1 MHAPS
6 IIAAVSVMAVLAIA
20 GLPGMVSAESTPG
33 TVTSVPLNEEI
44 SLEKTV
50 IPMNIP
56 LDNTHPWG
64 AVTGGPSDYVDGY
77 AIVIQFYQ
85 DGELVHTAQV
95 APSDD
100 GSYEYQFRVR
110 NLDSLTGEYV
120 NLFSGDYT
128 VHIFKVVPN
137 ASLTA

>member
-6 IIAAVSVMAVLAIA
+6 IIAAVSVMAVLAIT
-20 GLPGMVSAESTPG
+20 GLPGMVSAESSTE
-33 TVTSVPLNEEI
+33 TVTIVPLNEEI

-56 LDNTHPWG
+56 PDNTHPWG

-85 DGELVHTAQV
+85 DGDLVHTAQV
-95 APSDD
+95 IPSDD

-120 NLFSGDYT
+120 NLFSGDYS
-128 VHIFKVVPN
+128 VHIFKVIPN

>member
-1 MHAPS
+1 MYTLS
-6 IIAAVSVMAVLAIA
+6 LITTVSVMAVLAIA
-20 GLPGMVSAESTPG
+20 GLPAIVSAESG

-50 IPMNIP
+50 IPMSIP

-64 AVTGGPSDYVDGY
+64 AVTGEPSDYVDGY

-110 NLDSLTGEYV
+110 NLDSLTGEYI
-120 NLFSGDYT
+120 NLFSGDYS
-128 VHIFKVVPN
+128 VHIFRVVPN